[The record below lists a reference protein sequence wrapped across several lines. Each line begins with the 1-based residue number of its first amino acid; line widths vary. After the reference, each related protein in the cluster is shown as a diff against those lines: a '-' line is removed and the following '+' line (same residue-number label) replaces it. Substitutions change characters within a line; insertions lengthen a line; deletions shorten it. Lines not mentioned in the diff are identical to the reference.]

1 MQRGDNMKR
10 LLLCFLF
17 IFCVCSSTE
26 EVIKKNKIIYHKN
39 IFFDVLSSDQIWSRI
54 HYFVYS
60 QIGSIDSNYHP
71 YYIHAV
77 RKKPYYQE
85 INIFREKEKDKIK
98 LIIEYSEA
106 PSPALFTISPK
117 EIKIEDTKKRLLLFM
132 ERLVKY
138 LETGKIQ

>member
-1 MQRGDNMKR
+1 MKR
-10 LLLCFLF
+10 TLFLVF
-17 IFCVCSSTE
+17 VFLVCSSTDE
-26 EVIKKNKIIYHKN
+26 IINKNKIIYHKN

-77 RKKPYYQE
+77 RRKPYYQE
-85 INIFREKEKDKIK
+85 ITIFREKEKDRIK

-106 PSPALFTISPK
+106 SSPGLFALSQKQIR
-117 EIKIEDTKKRLLLFM
+117 IEDTKKRLLLFM
-132 ERLVKY
+132 DRLVKY